1 MVPLTALGSAA
12 TAAGASETT
21 TTMPVNDD
29 SVVAVLSNIMC
40 VNLSYNQNSTKRRQM
55 TNVAIEMTSQV
66 PAHSQIS
73 QPCSSLARPLSQ
85 GSMSHMGTAH
95 MCSASRTHDVIRR

>member
-12 TAAGASETT
+12 TAAGASETTT

-40 VNLSYNQNSTKRRQM
+40 VNLSYNQNSTKR
-55 TNVAIEMTSQV
+55 
-66 PAHSQIS
+66 
-73 QPCSSLARPLSQ
+73 
-85 GSMSHMGTAH
+85 
-95 MCSASRTHDVIRR
+95 IRADD